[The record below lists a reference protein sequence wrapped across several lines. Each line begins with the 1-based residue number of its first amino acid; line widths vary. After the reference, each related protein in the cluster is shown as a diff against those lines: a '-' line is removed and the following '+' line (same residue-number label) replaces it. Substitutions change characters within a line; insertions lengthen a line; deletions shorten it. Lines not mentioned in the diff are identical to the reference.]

1 MVLRQCVNDFDV
13 KKVIATIGGIG
24 CTMIELDIVPQFYL
38 KRTFC
43 ILETYATVVGKA
55 KMLMT
60 VNLVRAMRMREE
72 LQKEPVKAEE
82 SKCWSEEEERRI
94 KGFIREQVEG
104 GIKGFNKLVT
114 AKMIEGADE
123 VVRAARES
131 STLDLSNCELDSE
144 RGDGE
149 VLAQI
154 VSGFGALKTLNVA
167 SNPKLGFKGG
177 AALASGLAGSG
188 LISLNIANNFL
199 GAHDDE
205 QQNRWVATPEVFAAL
220 AEAFT
225 KMPQLTSVNIAGN
238 WIGVEGGMKLAE
250 ALLKMPNLRE
260 VNLADNYLTSGGGDM
275 SAVITLAEAF
285 TKMPNLR
292 EVNIVD
298 NSLNQKAEQAL
309 KSAVAGMDVKID
321 F

>member
-188 LISLNIANNFL
+188 LISLKYAA
-199 GAHDDE
+199 GASHGTTG
-205 QQNRWVATPEVFAAL
+205 RL
-220 AEAFT
+220 
-225 KMPQLTSVNIAGN
+225 S
-238 WIGVEGGMKLAE
+238 
-250 ALLKMPNLRE
+250 
-260 VNLADNYLTSGGGDM
+260 NLASRVCSLSCPALQTISWAPTMMNSKTGGWQHQRC
-275 SAVITLAEAF
+275 L
-285 TKMPNLR
+285 LR
-292 EVNIVD
+292 LLRL
-298 NSLNQKAEQAL
+298 SPRCR
-309 KSAVAGMDVKID
+309 S
-321 F
+321 